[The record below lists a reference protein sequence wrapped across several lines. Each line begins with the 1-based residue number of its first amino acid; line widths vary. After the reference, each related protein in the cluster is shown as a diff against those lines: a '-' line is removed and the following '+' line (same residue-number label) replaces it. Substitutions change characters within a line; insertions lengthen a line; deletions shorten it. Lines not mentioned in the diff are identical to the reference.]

1 MAFLGSRKTEGRRCT
16 LPNVKSAKK
25 RLRQAEKR
33 RLRNKAIRSYVKT
46 CIKKVLA
53 AIEAGEDRDTLMEK
67 VRIAQKAIDK
77 AYSKGV
83 FHKNEAARK
92 KSRLMAKVNKYLLE
106 KESK

>member
-1 MAFLGSRKTEGRRCT
+1 M
-16 LPNVKSAKK
+16 PNIKSAKK

-53 AIEAGEDRDTLMEK
+53 AIEAGEDKESLMEK

-77 AYSKGV
+77 ACSKGT

-92 KSRLMAKVNKYLLE
+92 KSRLMAKVNKYLAS
-106 KESK
+106 KEA

>member
-1 MAFLGSRKTEGRRCT
+1 M
-16 LPNVKSAKK
+16 PNLKSAKK
-25 RLRQAEKR
+25 RMRQAEKR

-53 AIEAGEDRDTLMEK
+53 AIEAREDRESLMAK

-77 AYSKGV
+77 AASKGV

-92 KSRLMAKVNKYLLE
+92 KSRLMAKVNKYLATLE
-106 KESK
+106 ATAQQ

>member
-1 MAFLGSRKTEGRRCT
+1 M
-16 LPNVKSAKK
+16 PNTRSAKK

-53 AIEAGEDRDTLMEK
+53 AMEAGEDRESIMAK

-77 AYSKGV
+77 AWSKGV

-92 KSRLMAKVNKYLLE
+92 KSRLMAKVNKYLAQ
-106 KESK
+106 KEAIG